1 VPKKSSKPVP
11 RDFFSAGWFLFGLW
25 LALML
30 LGPLTTPWASAADPE
45 LARMEAALHQ
55 SVNRF
60 RSEQRLITLTR
71 DPAIDAVAR
80 AHSEDMAAR
89 RFFSH
94 ESPEGHNWVD
104 RLERFGVEGFAL
116 AGENVGMTNQSD
128 PNQRIL
134 NGWLNSPA
142 HRENLT
148 ARPYNVTGIGIAR
161 APDGTFFYTQLY
173 LSFPRE

>member
-1 VPKKSSKPVP
+1 MP
-11 RDFFSAGWFLFGLW
+11 RDFRSAGWFLFGLW
-25 LALML
+25 LALAL
-30 LGPLTTPWASAADPE
+30 LGPLTASGANAADPE
-45 LARMEAALHQ
+45 FARMEADLHR

-60 RSEQRLITLTR
+60 RSEQHLIALTR
-71 DPAIDAVAR
+71 DPALDAVAR

-94 ESPEGHNWVD
+94 QSPEGHNWVV
-104 RLERFGVEGFAL
+104 RLQRFGIEGFSM
-116 AGENVGMTNQSD
+116 AGENVGMTSRSN
-128 PNQRIL
+128 PNQEIL
-134 NGWLNSPA
+134 QGWLNSPA

-148 ARPYNVTGIGIAR
+148 ARPFNGTGIGIAR